1 MWALPK
7 EIVIIMWMCKRW
19 QVYTCKIFNLFEN
32 QFLNRLAMVWDPVD
46 CQNTIGVFE
55 VKEEN
60 SEKVRIV
67 RFDQFYSPWTMHSQ
81 LLSIF

>member
-1 MWALPK
+1 
-7 EIVIIMWMCKRW
+7 
-19 QVYTCKIFNLFEN
+19 
-32 QFLNRLAMVWDPVD
+32 MVWDQVD
-46 CQNTIGVFE
+46 CQNIIGVFE

-67 RFDQFYSPWTMHSQ
+67 RFDQSYSPWTMHSQ

>member
-1 MWALPK
+1 
-7 EIVIIMWMCKRW
+7 
-19 QVYTCKIFNLFEN
+19 
-32 QFLNRLAMVWDPVD
+32 MVWDQVD

-67 RFDQFYSPWTMHSQ
+67 RFDQSYLPWTMHSQ

>member
-1 MWALPK
+1 
-7 EIVIIMWMCKRW
+7 
-19 QVYTCKIFNLFEN
+19 
-32 QFLNRLAMVWDPVD
+32 MVWDQVD
-46 CQNTIGVFE
+46 CQNIIGVFE

-60 SEKVRIV
+60 SEKVCIV